1 MNNSEII
8 GAKQTSQ
15 PFHKGEK
22 EREKMEVEMGV
33 GEKEG
38 AAVWTQYGKET
49 TEAVRRGAME
59 ERQRTKRQKTNKISS
74 EVKL

>member
-15 PFHKGEK
+15 PFHKERK
-22 EREKMEVEMGV
+22 REKMEVEMGV
-33 GEKEG
+33 EEKEG
-38 AAVWTQYGKET
+38 ATVWTQYGKET
-49 TEAVRRGAME
+49 TDAVRRGAME

-74 EVKL
+74 AVKL